1 MLGSRDS
8 EVASVVTD
16 RMMIPSY
23 MAGRPYMVGEFAHGL
38 RMRLMRE
45 HLGLDVDAIYRRD
58 QMAKERKE
66 QDMEMNRIYREDFA
80 TPATGGTDYFHT
92 PPQTPQPHALTNHN
106 LEASANGFAGEKTDL
121 RGWVNKTQFGPSDSD
136 DSAERPNKRENGEK
150 QKKGSTDLKQH
161 DLDVEG
167 YGVDNEKQL
176 ELAGDIGLRDTYINT
191 QGHEVFRSRDA
202 PDIERIRRV
211 EDAHH
216 KIQRQDDDGARNVPR
231 PPWPLQ
237 RNDTFELGLAPR
249 YQLPELPTQDDTDI
263 GGPPL
268 THQLSRVTTRKT
280 VAPLLHTLQRAEI
293 TEDCMADP
301 LAPNFMQDIW
311 QRVAENNTK
320 IYRQV
325 FRTMP
330 DSEVLDWD
338 DYKRFTDYN
347 ERFMQSQ
354 GLGNSKPKPPKEA
367 PPRSGPPGSEGTDS
381 MLNNTLDEKSA
392 SGKRGIFGNLTNK
405 VRPSSKK
412 SNESTVQSQELN
424 EKTGESPASGISRAP
439 TAVPTPDDRPLD
451 EKESAKEADA
461 LQQTEPNEKESLS
474 LAPQTSRTEPTQTED
489 PSVSRQ
495 RTITIA
501 ANSNDAPETT
511 ATQSNTT
518 NGAGLQHATS
528 RKGRRRA
535 TTKSSARPPTM
546 VEEVMSK
553 EDAEELLNMVQ
564 GHLVQ
569 WPYDW

>member
-1 MLGSRDS
+1 
-8 EVASVVTD
+8 
-16 RMMIPSY
+16 
-23 MAGRPYMVGEFAHGL
+23 
-38 RMRLMRE
+38 
-45 HLGLDVDAIYRRD
+45 
-58 QMAKERKE
+58 
-66 QDMEMNRIYREDFA
+66 
-80 TPATGGTDYFHT
+80 
-92 PPQTPQPHALTNHN
+92 
-106 LEASANGFAGEKTDL
+106 
-121 RGWVNKTQFGPSDSD
+121 
-136 DSAERPNKRENGEK
+136 
-150 QKKGSTDLKQH
+150 
-161 DLDVEG
+161 
-167 YGVDNEKQL
+167 
-176 ELAGDIGLRDTYINT
+176 
-191 QGHEVFRSRDA
+191 
-202 PDIERIRRV
+202 
-211 EDAHH
+211 
-216 KIQRQDDDGARNVPR
+216 VPR

-237 RNDTFELGLAPR
+237 RNDTYELGLAPR

-280 VAPLLHTLQRAEI
+280 VTPLLHTLQRAEI
-293 TEDCMADP
+293 TENCMQDP

-338 DYKRFTDYN
+338 DYKRFENYN

-354 GLGNSKPKPPKEA
+354 GLGHSKPKPPKEA
-367 PPRSGPPGSEGTDS
+367 PPRSGPPGSAGTDS
-381 MLNNTLDEKSA
+381 MMNQMLDEKTLA
-392 SGKRGIFGNLTNK
+392 GKRGIFSNLTNK

-424 EKTGESPASGISRAP
+424 DKVGESPESGISRAP
-439 TAVPTPDDRPLD
+439 TAVPTPDDRQLD
-451 EKESAKEADA
+451 EKEAAREADA
-461 LQQTEPNEKESLS
+461 LHQTEPLEKESLS

-501 ANSNDAPETT
+501 ANTNGAPETT
-511 ATQSNTT
+511 ATQSNTN
-518 NGAGLQHATS
+518 NGPGLQHATS
-528 RKGRRRA
+528 QKRRRRA

-546 VEEVMSK
+546 VDEVMSK

-569 WPYDW
+569 WPYDWLAKEEKGSNWLYAVDQLAPLEIYN